1 MSRIGKK
8 AIDIPA
14 GVTANV
20 EKNRVT
26 VKGPLG
32 ELSWEFHPKMIVKTV
47 DNKIAV
53 ERPMD
58 QRYYRALHGLTRS
71 IIANMV
77 TGVSRGYEKSLD
89 IEGIGFKAQIQG
101 KKLILTLGYSHP
113 VEFELP
119 KNIDAAV
126 DPKQTRI
133 TIKGID
139 KQLVGQVAADIRA
152 IKKPEPYKGKGIR
165 YTTETI
171 KRKEGKAGK
180 K

>member
-71 IIANMV
+71 IIANMI
-77 TGVSRGYEKSLD
+77 TGVSRGYERSLD